1 MENYNVLFDAQA
13 AVEAVLP
20 DVVARHRGK
29 GILTW
34 KLIHQIEEEVLSEV
48 RAGGRFSPRL
58 LQMICAPAALSYP
71 KDEGPVSFEGHDF
84 VPIVFSAIDRAWRL
98 IPTCGGTPNADRS

>member
-1 MENYNVLFDAQA
+1 MTNYNVLFDAQS

-20 DVVARHRGK
+20 HVVARHRSK
-29 GILTW
+29 GVLTW

-48 RAGGRFSPRL
+48 RAEGRFSTRL

-71 KDEGPVSFEGHDF
+71 NDDRPVSFEGHDF

-98 IPTCGGTPNADRS
+98 VH

>member
-1 MENYNVLFDAQA
+1 MQNYNVLFDAQA

-20 DVVARHRGK
+20 HVVARHRSK
-29 GILTW
+29 GVLTW

-48 RAGGRFSPRL
+48 RAEGRFSQRL

-71 KDEGPVSFEGHDF
+71 NDERPVSFEGHDF
-84 VPIVFSAIDRAWRL
+84 VPIVFSAIDRAWRQVH
-98 IPTCGGTPNADRS
+98 

>member
-20 DVVARHRGK
+20 HVVARHRDK
-29 GILTW
+29 GVLTW
-34 KLIHQIEEEVLSEV
+34 KLIHQIEEEVLTEV
-48 RAGGRFSPRL
+48 RAGGLFSARL

-71 KDEGPVSFEGHDF
+71 NDDRPVSFDGHDF

-98 IPTCGGTPNADRS
+98 VH

>member
-20 DVVARHRGK
+20 HVVARHRDK
-29 GILTW
+29 GVLTW
-34 KLIHQIEEEVLSEV
+34 KLIHQIEEEVLTEV
-48 RAGGRFSPRL
+48 RAGGLFSARL

-71 KDEGPVSFEGHDF
+71 NDDRPVSFDGHDF
-84 VPIVFSAIDRAWRL
+84 VSIVFSAIDRAWRL
-98 IPTCGGTPNADRS
+98 VH

>member
-13 AVEAVLP
+13 AVDAVVP
-20 DVVARHRGK
+20 HVVARHRGK

-34 KLIHQIEEEVLSEV
+34 KLIHEIEEEVLSEV
-48 RAGGRFSPRL
+48 RAGGRFSTRL

-71 KDEGPVSFEGHDF
+71 NDDRPASFEGHDF
-84 VPIVFSAIDRAWRL
+84 VPVVFGAIERAWRQVH
-98 IPTCGGTPNADRS
+98 